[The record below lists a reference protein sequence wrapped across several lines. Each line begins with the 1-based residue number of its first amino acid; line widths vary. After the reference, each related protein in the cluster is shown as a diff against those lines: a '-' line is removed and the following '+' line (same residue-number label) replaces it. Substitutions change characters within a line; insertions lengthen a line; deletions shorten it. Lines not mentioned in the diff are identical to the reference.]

1 MSNNNFNDILQ
12 EINNSKVTFDAF
24 SPSTNTTVQFLPL
37 TLAQQKS
44 IIETSVDSSLGAL
57 FFNNTFYKILKQNIK
72 GDISKYNTVDRVNFA
87 IQLRAQLFDTYVTK
101 NDSKFSL
108 KALLEKNKTLQSAFT
123 SKEITSDNFTFCVEV
138 PNLTLDDK
146 VNTIL
151 LNKYRNE
158 NINGTKLKTLIS
170 DLYVFEILKFVTKLK
185 VNSKEV
191 DLHQD
196 LNAGANLLEKI
207 DSVHFTNVTS
217 FINEVRDVEK
227 NLATLPGTTGSVDI
241 VPDFFIV

>member
-12 EINNSKVTFDAF
+12 EINNSKVTFDAYA
-24 SPSTNTTVQFLPL
+24 PSTETNVQFSPL
-37 TLAQQKS
+37 TLAQQKN
-44 IIETSVDSSLGAL
+44 IIETSVDSSIGAL

-72 GDISKYNTVDRVNFA
+72 DDISKYNTVDRVNFA
-87 IQLRAQLFDTYVTK
+87 LQLRSQLSDTYTK
-101 NDSKFSL
+101 NESKFSL
-108 KALLEKNKTLQSAFT
+108 KDLLAKNKTITGKISST
-123 SKEITSDNFTFCVEV
+123 EITSDNFTFVVQV

-158 NINGTKLKTLIS
+158 NLNGGKLKTLIS
-170 DLYVFEILKFVTKLK
+170 DLFVYEILKFIVK
-185 VNSKEV
+185 VKINGKEL

-196 LNAGANLLEKI
+196 LNASANLLEKI
-207 DSVHFTNVTS
+207 DSIHLVKVTNY
-217 FINEVRDVEK
+217 INDVRDVEK
-227 NLATLPGTTGSVDI
+227 NLATFAGSGVSVDI

>member
-12 EINNSKVTFDAF
+12 EINSTKTTFEAYA
-24 SPSTNTTVQFLPL
+24 PSTETTVQFLPL
-37 TLAQQKS
+37 TLAQQKN
-44 IIETSVDSSLGAL
+44 IIETSVDSSIGAL

-72 GDISKYNTVDRVNFA
+72 DDISKYNTIDRVNFA
-87 IQLRAQLFDTYVTK
+87 LQLRSQLSDTYVK
-101 NDSKFSL
+101 NDNKISL
-108 KALLEKNKTLQSAFT
+108 KDLLAKNKTVTGNILST
-123 SKEITSDNFTFCVEV
+123 EIASDNFTFVVQV

-158 NINGTKLKTLIS
+158 NLNGGKLKTLIS
-170 DLYVFEILKFVTKLK
+170 DLFVYEILKFIVK
-185 VNSKEV
+185 VKINGKEL

-196 LNAGANLLEKI
+196 LNASANLLEKI
-207 DSVHFTNVTS
+207 DSIHLVKVTNY
-217 FINEVRDVEK
+217 INDVRDVEK
-227 NLATLPGTTGSVDI
+227 NLATFAGSSVSVDI